1 MDVVRIPS
9 KYQEKQISKVD
20 QMLHNL
26 ENLFFFLRKENF
38 RKEIKTLKK
47 NQNINAESIYNIL
60 KTYIVWRY
68 YVTCRLQCT
77 KQILGK
83 EDKIE
88 TIIGSHL

>member
-1 MDVVRIPS
+1 MDKVRIPS

-26 ENLFFFLRKENF
+26 ENIFLRKENF

-47 NQNINAESIYNIL
+47 NQNINAESIDNIL
-60 KTYIVWRY
+60 KIYIVWRY
-68 YVTCRLQCT
+68 YVTCRLHCT